1 MIRKKNILA
10 YLPLHIRPR
19 GIGYAAHSL
28 SIGMNQYGL
37 NSEIISIR
45 NDMASSTKHVYQGVP
60 SKLIYSLR
68 TKFQPFSN
76 VIELTEA
83 RFKNLAKK
91 YEMIHLWPGSKL
103 STIEELKSHN
113 KMIIIENINCHQLVS
128 KRILDKESKRLG
140 TQVYN
145 FTDEDIAYETKVLSL
160 ADFVFSP
167 SPQVTSSLIE
177 ANVSR
182 EKILESSYGLGIN
195 ALIPS
200 PQIENKKSSQF
211 TALFVGSV
219 IARKGVH
226 LLLDYWCSA
235 NINGKLK
242 IIGKVAPH
250 MEEIIAQYEN
260 VASIEF
266 IPYTS
271 NLYEHYATADIF
283 VMPSLEEGSPL
294 VTYLAIGAGLP
305 CLVSPMAGDG
315 VIRNDNEGYIIEPH
329 DREAWIENL
338 KWLFDD
344 ITLRRR
350 LAINS
355 RERAEYFLWDNVA
368 SRRAKQIL
376 DI

>member
-1 MIRKKNILA
+1 M
-10 YLPLHIRPR
+10 HIRNR
-19 GIGYAAHSL
+19 GIGYAAHS
-28 SIGMNQYGL
+28 IAVGL
-37 NSEIISIR
+37 NNHGLDSDILSIR
-45 NDMASSTKHVYQGVP
+45 NDMVNETSHAYQGVP
-60 SKLIYSLR
+60 SELIYSLR
-68 TKFQPFSN
+68 NKFQEYSK
-76 VIELTEA
+76 IIDSTEK
-83 RFKNLAKK
+83 RFQKLAKE
-91 YEMIHLWPGSKL
+91 YEIIHLWPGSKL
-103 STIEELKSHN
+103 SIIEDLKEKN
-113 KMIIIENINCHQLVS
+113 KTVIIENINCHQLIS
-128 KRILDKESKRLG
+128 KRILDDESRRLG

-145 FTDEDIAYETKVLSL
+145 FTDDDIAYETKVLNL

-177 ANVSR
+177 AKVSK
-182 EKILESSYGLGIN
+182 EKILESSYGLGGN
-195 ALIPS
+195 ALLPS
-200 PQIENKKSSQF
+200 EWIENKKSSQF

-250 MEEIIAQYEN
+250 MEKIIAQYEN

-271 NLYEHYATADIF
+271 NLYEHYETADVF

-315 VIRNDNEGYIIEPH
+315 VIRNDTEGFIIEPH

-338 KWLFDD
+338 KRLFDD
-344 ITLRRR
+344 SVLRRR

-355 RERAEYFLWDNVA
+355 RARAEYFLWDNVA

-376 DI
+376 YI